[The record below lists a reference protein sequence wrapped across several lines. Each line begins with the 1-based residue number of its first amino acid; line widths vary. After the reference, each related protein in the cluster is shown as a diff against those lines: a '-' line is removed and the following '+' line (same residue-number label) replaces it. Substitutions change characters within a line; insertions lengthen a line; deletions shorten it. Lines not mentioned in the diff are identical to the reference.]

1 MPLGIA
7 PYTTYMT
14 LYSAAPEIKDRW
26 KMYLVPGTEGG
37 NNTVAGAGTG
47 CAITEKSNKKEC
59 AWEFLKWWT
68 SAETQGRYIENV
80 ESILGTISRPS
91 TSNIEAFNSLG
102 WKSDDLKVL
111 NEQWSL
117 VRELPEIPG
126 SYYLIR
132 SIDQAFWEVVN
143 GESNSRDALVKWSRV
158 ADNEISRKIKE
169 YS

>member
-14 LYSAAPEIKDRW
+14 LYSAAPEIKGRW
-26 KMYLVPGTEGG
+26 KIATVPGTDGG
-37 NNTVAGAGTG
+37 NHTVAGGGSG
-47 CAITEKSNKKEC
+47 CSIIEKSSDKAA

-68 SAETQGRYIENV
+68 SADTQSRYIGNV
-80 ESILGTISRPS
+80 ESLLGTISRPT

-102 WKSDDLKVL
+102 WDSSDLKVL

-117 VRELPEIPG
+117 VRELPEVPG

-132 SIDQAFWEVVN
+132 AVDQAFWTVVN
-143 GESNSRDALVKWSRV
+143 GEATARDALVKWSSV
-158 ADNEISRKIKE
+158 ADGEISRKIKE